1 MKMSAPAP
9 APCYGHLVRHTT
21 REGMVVP
28 LLHRGDGFRR
38 GPSSQASFCSAIYR
52 YALKVSGS
60 SDVIK
65 YRFSTSPTRHTK
77 VCQGCQISFYSKFC
91 AATVLSSTR
100 SKMTHYHRAVHET
113 NLVAIPLTQIR
124 NVLYD
129 AMRRTRK
136 WAIVLVVMPMNVPV
150 RRGEP

>member
-1 MKMSAPAP
+1 MYSNTDSLRVRQDIQKFVKD
-9 APCYGHLVRHTT
+9 VRH
-21 REGMVVP
+21 R
-28 LLHRGDGFRR
+28 
-38 GPSSQASFCSAIYR
+38 
-52 YALKVSGS
+52 
-60 SDVIK
+60 
-65 YRFSTSPTRHTK
+65 
-77 VCQGCQISFYSKFC
+77 FYSKFC

-136 WAIVLVVMPMNVPV
+136 WATVLVVMPMNVPV